1 MVIKHVPGD
10 VVLKDLKLKAEALN
24 ALKLPVTVKAGFVGT
39 ITLKV
44 PWKSLGKEPVIVLI
58 DRVFVLAH
66 PAPDSRTIKEEDR
79 EKLFQDK
86 LQQIEEAESATLDAI
101 SKSKL
106 GNISVH
112 EAIIHY
118 IEINLDEYVLVNG
131 HPFSSGVTLAK
142 LAAVTM
148 DEQGNETFDTS
159 GALDRLR
166 KKEEEEGDEFLFEL
180 EAEEALIYGSA
191 KFWVRSQEWVV
202 LNPAALCHVLQYHRL
217 GNQERTDPEIPFEKV
232 SLVLTDISLT
242 LTEAQYH
249 DWIKLLEAVSRYKT
263 YMEVSHLRPAVPISK
278 APYLWW
284 QYAAQ
289 AALRQ
294 LKMCY
299 RLSWD
304 QIRHLCQ
311 RRRRYIQL
319 YVASLQQSSQAN
331 QTEIREIERD
341 LDSKVILLWRLL
353 AHAKVESVKS
363 KVAAEERKIKKKS
376 WFSFRWRGDA
386 EETSLDDASE
396 EQQLTE
402 ERLTKEEWQAI
413 NKLLSYQPEEE
424 LMQRSAKDMQN
435 MVQFLVTVSIGQA
448 AARIIS
454 VNQVEIV
461 CGRFE
466 QLSLSTK
473 FRQRSVYCDV
483 LLKFYGLSAPEGS
496 LTQSV
501 YSEQK
506 VNALVA
512 SFVHL
517 PIGENIDWRLSAT
530 IAPCHVTVLM
540 GSMDRVLEFLKRSKA
555 VSPTVALETATAL
568 QGKKGLHKKLAG
580 GWCMG
585 GDGLLDLWKWVGRN
599 FLKPLVVAT
608 GNGHW
613 RFTRKFIVVV
623 DRDGLLDLWKWMKFE
638 KVTRR
643 AQEQFQ
649 MVLEEQSRFAFDID
663 LDAPKVRVPLRTSGS
678 DRCDSHFLL
687 DFGHFT
693 LHTAESQS
701 DEHRQNL
708 YSRFYISGRDI
719 AAFFTD
725 CGSDFGSCSL
735 VKPNYESQTTNS
747 PIAQK
752 DENVYSL
759 IDRCGMAVLVNQI
772 KVPHPSYPSTLISI
786 QVPNLGIHFSSERHF
801 RIMELLSILYE
812 TMETCSQPT
821 ADSSQCKLVPW
832 SPADLAT
839 DGRILVWKGIGN
851 SVATWHP
858 CFLVLSGSYLY
869 VFESAKSQS
878 YQRYLSKAAHGVC
891 MAEIGTS
898 LKTAMIST
906 SSHIRSFGIKCH
918 P

>member
-1 MVIKHVPGD
+1 MFEAHVLHLLRRYLGEYVHGLSAEALRISVWKGD

-106 GNISVH
+106 GNSSSGNSWLSSLISTIIGNLKISISNVH
-112 EAIIHY
+112 IRYEDSVS
-118 IEINLDEYVLVNG
+118 NPG

-166 KKEEEEGDEFLFEL
+166 KSVQLERLALYHDSNQLPWEIDKRWEDISPHEWIEIFEDGIN
-180 EAEEALIYGSA
+180 E
-191 KFWVRSQEWVV
+191 
-202 LNPAALCHVLQYHRL
+202 PADDHKLVSKWAMNRTYLVYPINAVLQYHRL

-242 LTEAQYH
+242 LTEGTGKICAVLLISYWKSLKSVTVFIWYLLAPKRQAQAQVSNWFNIWHIGLRCGRFTLGRIERVEENAQYH

-424 LMQRSAKDMQN
+424 LVQRSAKDMQN

-466 QLSLSTK
+466 QLNLSTK

-568 QGKKGLHKKLAG
+568 QGKKALHKKLAG

-599 FLKPLVVAT
+599 FLKPLVVAMVT
-608 GNGHW
+608 G
-613 RFTRKFIVVV
+613 
-623 DRDGLLDLWKWMKFE
+623 DS
-638 KVTRR
+638 
-643 AQEQFQ
+643 
-649 MVLEEQSRFAFDID
+649 LESSSWWWIE
-663 LDAPKVRVPLRTSGS
+663 
-678 DRCDSHFLL
+678 
-687 DFGHFT
+687 
-693 LHTAESQS
+693 
-701 DEHRQNL
+701 
-708 YSRFYISGRDI
+708 IS
-719 AAFFTD
+719 
-725 CGSDFGSCSL
+725 
-735 VKPNYESQTTNS
+735 
-747 PIAQK
+747 
-752 DENVYSL
+752 
-759 IDRCGMAVLVNQI
+759 
-772 KVPHPSYPSTLISI
+772 
-786 QVPNLGIHFSSERHF
+786 
-801 RIMELLSILYE
+801 
-812 TMETCSQPT
+812 
-821 ADSSQCKLVPW
+821 
-832 SPADLAT
+832 
-839 DGRILVWKGIGN
+839 
-851 SVATWHP
+851 
-858 CFLVLSGSYLY
+858 
-869 VFESAKSQS
+869 
-878 YQRYLSKAAHGVC
+878 
-891 MAEIGTS
+891 
-898 LKTAMIST
+898 
-906 SSHIRSFGIKCH
+906 
-918 P
+918 